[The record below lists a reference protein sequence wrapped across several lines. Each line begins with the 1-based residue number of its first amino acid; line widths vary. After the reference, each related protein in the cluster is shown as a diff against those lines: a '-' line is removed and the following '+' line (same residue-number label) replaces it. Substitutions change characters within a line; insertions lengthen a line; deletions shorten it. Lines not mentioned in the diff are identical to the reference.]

1 MTVMAI
7 TDNTNKPFY
16 LGGGDRLVRSQE
28 TFAQDTNRGATALAP
43 YTVVAKNAAGTWT
56 PMTDTD
62 AVQTSAYLTCGTL
75 VGAYTAWDDV
85 TDGSFKV
92 TVDGEVIT
100 VTGLNFSTV
109 TAISQIPFVI
119 NSHASVAGKFRVVD
133 VNGLGT
139 IMRIESLKK
148 GLNNSSISVLSA
160 AGVGTDV
167 GGSTTTGLNGFT
179 GTGTIT
185 AATGDAYTAIPA
197 GIYVGSEITGAA
209 LVAGTVTK
217 KQVLVGGFPVYVDKN
232 QLVFEGSQALT
243 SVITANGVF
252 QTVEDYLLNNLG
264 IVAIDSVAMDA
275 QEND

>member
-62 AVQTSAYLTCGTL
+62 AVQDSAFMTCGTL
-75 VGAYTAWDDV
+75 AGAYTAWDDV
-85 TDGSFKV
+85 TDGSFKI
-92 TVDGEVIT
+92 TVDGEVIS

-109 TAISQIPFVI
+109 TANSMIPFVI

-139 IMRIESLKK
+139 IMRFESLKK

-160 AGVGTDV
+160 AGVGTDISA
-167 GGSTTTGLNGFT
+167 GTLGLNGAT
-179 GTGTIT
+179 GTGTVT
-185 AATGDAYTAIPA
+185 AAVGDAYTAIPA

-232 QLVFEGSQALT
+232 QLVFEGSQTLASL
-243 SVITANGVF
+243 ITANGVF

>member
-28 TFAQDTNRGATALAP
+28 TFAQDGARSTVLAP

-62 AVQTSAYLTCGTL
+62 AVQDSAFMTCGTL
-75 VGAYTAWDDV
+75 AGAYTAWDDV
-85 TDGSFKV
+85 TDGSFKI
-92 TVDGEVIT
+92 TVDGEVIS

-109 TAISQIPFVI
+109 TANSMIPFVI

-139 IMRIESLKK
+139 IMRFESLKK

-160 AGVGTDV
+160 AGVGTDISA
-167 GGSTTTGLNGFT
+167 GTLGLNGAT
-179 GTGTIT
+179 GTGTVT
-185 AATGDAYTAIPA
+185 AAVGDAYTAIPA
-197 GIYVGSEITGAA
+197 GIYVGTEITAAA
-209 LVAGTVTK
+209 LVASTVTK

-252 QTVEDYLLNNLG
+252 QTVEDYLLNNFG